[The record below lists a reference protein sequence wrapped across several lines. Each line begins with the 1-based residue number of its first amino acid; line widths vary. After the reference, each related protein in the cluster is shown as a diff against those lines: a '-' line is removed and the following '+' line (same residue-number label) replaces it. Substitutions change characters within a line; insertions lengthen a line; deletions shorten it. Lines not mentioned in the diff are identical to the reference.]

1 MARDPGFLDY
11 VKAAFNARPIGM
23 FVAPNWIG
31 LAAGGLLGLLNPGY
45 LVITAGLELG
55 YLLLLSTNTRFQKL
69 VDARHMSGSRGAWD
83 ERLAQSLN
91 RLSPRDRQRYVSF
104 ADRCRSIIDLQL
116 HGQQSMPAGLEAQG
130 ESLHR
135 LSWMYLRL
143 LVARAVIENVIG
155 PVDGESAHD
164 IAARQSALERQL
176 RDERLDAELRRS
188 LTSQLD
194 ILRQRASQRAEA
206 GRKLPYIDAE
216 LARVEQ
222 QVELIREQAALSTDP
237 ESLSQRIDEIAATL
251 SGTSQWIRDQQQV
264 FGAME
269 DLMVDSPPMAPAGR
283 ARESQ

>member
-55 YLLLLSTNTRFQKL
+55 YLLLLSTNKRFQKL

-188 LTSQLD
+188 LTSQLE

-269 DLMVDSPPMAPAGR
+269 DLMVESPPMAPAGR

>member
-188 LTSQLD
+188 LTSQLE

-269 DLMVDSPPMAPAGR
+269 DLMVESPPMAPAGR